1 MPGNHRDT
9 GDGTTPRARSRADW
23 RAASTRVGSVETGRR
38 GLRGP
43 KPGRPVPQGVIHAY
57 AIGDEH
63 TACGEPLDT
72 LHRWEDEL
80 FGRLLNGCPRC
91 QALVRVNPDVI
102 DLTAFDN
109 PRGED
114 ADVPPDHD
122 RERSS
127 TEWRFP

>member
-57 AIGDEH
+57 VVGDQH
-63 TACGEPLDT
+63 TACGEPLDE
-72 LHRWEDEL
+72 LHLWEDEL
-80 FGRLLNGCPRC
+80 FGRLLNACPRC
-91 QALVRVNPDVI
+91 LALVRANPDVI
-102 DLTAFDN
+102 DLTAFDR
-109 PRGED
+109 PR
-114 ADVPPDHD
+114 ADDVGAPDHHA
-122 RERSS
+122 ERSS
-127 TEWRFP
+127 SETRFP